1 MSKANNKNIRAKIYK
16 KASQYLFNYGLKGWN
31 MDQLAAE
38 TGMAKN
44 TLYKIIGYK
53 EDMVKEIYLKNIKS
67 IEKNLKIIINK
78 EEKYFDKFFELDT
91 IIINLVRYTES
102 RQAREVFLEYPE
114 VENEVRKIKER
125 INKKIM
131 EFLKLGIKNKYL
143 KNNKEA
149 DFYFDLILSFGFY
162 YVKEKNIQNEKELF
176 RKSLENLI
184 NGIRKNRNI
193 I

>member
-67 IEKNLKIIINK
+67 VEKNLKIITNKK
-78 EEKYFDKFFELDT
+78 EEYFDKFFELDT
-91 IIINLVRYTES
+91 IIIKLVRYTES

-131 EFLKLGIKNKYL
+131 EFLKLGIKDKYL

-162 YVKEKNIQNEKELF
+162 YVKEKNIQNEKEIC
-176 RKSLENLI
+176 RKSLETLI
-184 NGIRKNRNI
+184 NGIRKN
-193 I
+193 